1 MDRKLLRI
9 GVALLSVVSLLPGPL
24 LAQDQKAG
32 DQAAQGQTS
41 TQPGAQAAPSGAVPP
56 RSVDL
61 KLDYSTERKWFP
73 DIRGPYT
80 PMRSEEPSLTNSPRI
95 EQLLRDGKLML
106 GLQDAISL
114 ALENNLAIDVE
125 RYTPWLDEVSLLR
138 AKSGI
143 NGLVPFDP
151 TVTSNLNIQDSVTP
165 LNNPFFAGFLPTA
178 ATIPAAQTPPAFV
191 QHIGNVNFQYNQYFP
206 TGTQF
211 QAGMTNNRTSS
222 NFGFFNL
229 YNPDIQSALT
239 VTITQPL
246 LRGFGILP
254 NTRLIIEAKRTIKVG
269 LSQLEQQVMAT
280 TTQVSNDYWEL
291 VYSRENVKVQEAAVE
306 VSQRLYEE
314 NAKRLQIGTL
324 SSLDVLTAQSQLASD
339 KQALVQA
346 QSVQLQDETTLLND
360 ITMNPL
366 DGPLLRA
373 EIIPTTAISTPDTG
387 ENVAIEDAV
396 KEAWQKRPELKQA
409 QLNLENAGTDVK
421 ATKNE
426 LLPSVNIFGQYT
438 ATGLGGVQNA
448 LSTTPTGA
456 FLAGLP
462 VVDSAGVPIPGL
474 FQSTA
479 VTTSVAR
486 RFSGRGGAR
495 SRPSIPR
502 QLSVIRGRD
511 QFDAADSQPRGA
523 SGQRPGVAHRAAAKN
538 PISPGTKRH
547 LRQRAQRPD
556 RHAGRSRL
564 ARGRGRGAKAG
575 RAIFPGRAGK
585 IPAGS
590 VHELQR
596 RAAVTRRHFRR
607 GRGTARPYQLA
618 RRRTEVQPGDGP
630 NAGSESNQ
638 PGGRLE
644 RASGRVAQRDRKALS
659 GPTASGTELVTDL
672 DGF

>member
-1 MDRKLLRI
+1 
-9 GVALLSVVSLLPGPL
+9 
-24 LAQDQKAG
+24 
-32 DQAAQGQTS
+32 
-41 TQPGAQAAPSGAVPP
+41 
-56 RSVDL
+56 
-61 KLDYSTERKWFP
+61 
-73 DIRGPYT
+73 
-80 PMRSEEPSLTNSPRI
+80 
-95 EQLLRDGKLML
+95 
-106 GLQDAISL
+106 
-114 ALENNLAIDVE
+114 
-125 RYTPWLDEVSLLR
+125 LLR

-143 NGLVPFDP
+143 NGLVLFDP

-269 LSQLEQQVMAT
+269 LSQLEQQVIAT

-306 VSQRLYEE
+306 VSQRLYED

-360 ITMNPL
+360 ITKNPL
-366 DGPLLRA
+366 DGLLLRA
-373 EIIPTTAISTPDTG
+373 EIIPTTAISTPGTG

-438 ATGLGGVQNA
+438 ATGLGGVQNS

-479 VTTSVAR
+479 VTTSSPVV
-486 RFSGRGGAR
+486 FPGGAGQDLGRVFRGNYSTFEAGINLTLPIRNRAAQADNAQALLIERQQKTQYRQEQNVIFVSVRNALIAMQEDRASLAAAAEARKLAVQSFQDEQEKYRLGASTSYNVVLR
-495 SRPSIPR
+495 SRDVTSAEGVELRDRINLLEDELKFN
-502 QLSVIRGRD
+502 QAMGRTLEVN
-511 QFDAADSQPRGA
+511 QISLADALK
-523 SGQRPGVAHRAAAKN
+523 GQA
-538 PISPGTKRH
+538 
-547 LRQRAQRPD
+547 
-556 RHAGRSRL
+556 
-564 ARGRGRGAKAG
+564 
-575 RAIFPGRAGK
+575 
-585 IPAGS
+585 AGS
-590 VHELQR
+590 
-596 RAAVTRRHFRR
+596 
-607 GRGTARPYQLA
+607 P
-618 RRRTEVQPGDGP
+618 
-630 NAGSESNQ
+630 
-638 PGGRLE
+638 
-644 RASGRVAQRDRKALS
+644 SGNGK
-659 GPTASGTELVTDL
+659 P
-672 DGF
+672 